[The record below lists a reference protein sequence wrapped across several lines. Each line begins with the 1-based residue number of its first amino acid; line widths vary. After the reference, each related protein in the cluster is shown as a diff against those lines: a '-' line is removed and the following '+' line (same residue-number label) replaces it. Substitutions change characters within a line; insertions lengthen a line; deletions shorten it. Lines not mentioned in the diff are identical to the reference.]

1 MTIHVGGAPGTQY
14 SGDDLL
20 KGKCPRPGTRL
31 TTNDADGTKEY
42 VMCLVAASQ
51 NLVDGH
57 LVTINA
63 ATFTVTIAAAGNPA
77 ASNALMLGV
86 ARTSITASASA
97 YIWVQR
103 AGVGSVLASAST
115 LPNVRLSMAAAAG
128 TVDDAVTSVSGGLL
142 GIYLIASVAGSAI
155 SACVLN
161 YPSFEAP
168 SATLV

>member
-1 MTIHVGGAPGTQY
+1 MTILIGCDPTTQY

-20 KGKCPRPGTRL
+20 RGKCPRPGTRA
-31 TTNDADGTKEY
+31 TINDADGTKEY
-42 VMCLVAASQ
+42 VLCLVAAAQ
-51 NLVDGH
+51 NLVNGH

-63 ATFTVTIAAAGNPA
+63 ASFTVTIAAAGNPA
-77 ASNALMLGV
+77 ASSALMLGV
-86 ARTSITASASA
+86 ARTSVTASASA

-103 AGVGSVLASAST
+103 AGVGSVLSSAST

-128 TVDDAVTSVSGGLL
+128 TVDDAVTSVSGGLI
-142 GIYLIASVAGSAI
+142 GIYLTATTAASGI
-155 SACVLN
+155 TACVLN

>member
-1 MTIHVGGAPGTQY
+1 MTIIVGCDPTTQY
-14 SGDDLL
+14 SGDDFV
-20 KGKCPRPGTRL
+20 KGKCPRPGTRA

-42 VMCLVAASQ
+42 VMCLVAAAQ
-51 NLVDGH
+51 NLVNGN

-63 ATFTVTIAAAGNPA
+63 ATFVVTIAAAGNPA
-77 ASNALMLGV
+77 AANALMLGV
-86 ARTSITASASA
+86 ARTSVTASASA

-128 TVDDAVTSVSGGLL
+128 FVDDAVTSVSGGIIGLYL
-142 GIYLIASVAGSAI
+142 TATTVASGITT
-155 SACVLN
+155 CVLN

-168 SATLV
+168 SPILV

>member
-1 MTIHVGGAPGTQY
+1 MTIIVGGAPGTQY

-20 KGKCPRPGTRL
+20 KGKCPKVGTRL

-42 VMCLVAASQ
+42 ILCLVAAAQ

-63 ATFTVTIAAAGNPA
+63 ASFTVTIAAAGNPA
-77 ASNALMLGV
+77 ASSALMLGV
-86 ARTSITASASA
+86 ARTSVTASASA

-103 AGVGSVLASAST
+103 QGVGSVLATAST
-115 LPNVRLSMAAAAG
+115 LPSVRLSMAAAAG
-128 TVDDAVTSVSGGLL
+128 TVDDAVTSVSGGLI
-142 GIYLIASVAGSAI
+142 GIYLTATTGATGIT
-155 SACVLN
+155 ACVLN